1 MKKFEKLFDIMHT
14 GIQMKD
20 VSKLTDARRT
30 SRERNFLCLI
40 LTGAAFVLISALCLT
55 VHAEEETQDTNKT
68 GAPYFYVETQDPSL
82 DCFPLKET
90 SVTVDI
96 NGMIADIHVLQT
108 YANTGTAP
116 LNASYVFPASD
127 KVTVHGMQMRI
138 GNQLVTAQIKEKEE
152 AKEEFEEAKEEGK
165 SASLLEEER
174 PNVFSMNIANIMP
187 QDVVS
192 IDLHYTELITP
203 AEGTYSFVYP
213 TVVGPRYV
221 SPILDESGVRE
232 EWTDTPYL
240 HEGTLPKDKYDIHV
254 SISAAVPITE
264 LTSSS
269 HQINVAWENEAKAA
283 VSLADASDYA
293 GNRDFILDYKL
304 TGEEISTGLLLNKGE
319 NENFFMLMVQ
329 PPNRIETTDIP
340 AREYIFVLD
349 ISGSMYG
356 YPLDTAKKLIGN
368 LVTDL
373 RETDVFNLILFS
385 DEAYRLSDTSLPA
398 TEANVKRAIRMID
411 TQEGGGGTELLPAL
425 EKAVAIPAK
434 ENVSRGVVV
443 ITDGYVF
450 DEADIFRLIGENA
463 GTSDFFSFGI
473 GSSVNRYLING
484 IARTGQGEPFV
495 VTNEKDADE
504 TARQFQTYIQS
515 PVMTDIDVTFEGFDA
530 YDVEPAILPT
540 LYAQKPI
547 VLLGKWRG
555 EPAGSVRITGKTGSG
570 DYDQTVSVAE
580 ILQDTQKA
588 DSEAAAQVQALS
600 AVTLESDALS
610 YLWAQK
616 KVERLTDYG
625 MTNDN
630 PDVKDEVTQ
639 LGLTYNMLTPYTSFI
654 AVVET
659 IRNPEGS
666 AVDTDQPLPLPLG
679 VSDFALGGYMMG
691 SEPGEA
697 FLAVMVLGLAGWQ
710 ILRTGK
716 RKRKLS

>member
-1 MKKFEKLFDIMHT
+1 MMKKYEKLFCFISF
-14 GIQMKD
+14 I
-20 VSKLTDARRT
+20 
-30 SRERNFLCLI
+30 
-40 LTGAAFVLISALCLT
+40 GAAFVLTCALGLT
-55 VHAEEETQDTNKT
+55 VHAEEETQDVDKT

-82 DCFPLKET
+82 DSFPLKET

-108 YANTGTAP
+108 YANAGTAP
-116 LNASYVFPASD
+116 LNATYVFPASD

-174 PNVFSMNIANIMP
+174 PNVFSMNVANIMP

-203 AEGTYSFVYP
+203 ADGVYQFVYP

-221 SPILDESGVRE
+221 SPMLDESGARE
-232 EWTDTPYL
+232 EWAQTPYL
-240 HEGTLPKDKYDIHV
+240 HEGVLPQDKYDIRV
-254 SISAAVPITE
+254 SISTAVPITE

-269 HQINVAWENEAKAA
+269 HQINIAWEDNVKA
-283 VSLADASDYA
+283 VVTLADASDYA
-293 GNRDFILDYKL
+293 GNRDFILDYKM
-304 TGEEISTGLLLNKGE
+304 TGEEITTGLLLNKGE
-319 NENFFMLMVQ
+319 KENFFMLMVQ
-329 PPNRIETTDIP
+329 PPNRFEVADIP
-340 AREYIFVLD
+340 AREYLFVLD

-356 YPLDTAKKLIGN
+356 YPLETAKKLIGN

-373 RETDVFNLILFS
+373 RETDTFNLVLFS
-385 DEAYRLSDTSLPA
+385 DEAYQLSETSLPA
-398 TEANVKRAIRMID
+398 TQENVKRAIRMID

-425 EKAVAIPAK
+425 EKAIAIPAQ
-434 ENVSRGVVV
+434 ENGSRSIVV
-443 ITDGYVF
+443 ITDGYIF
-450 DEADIFRLIGENA
+450 DEEDIFKLIHENA
-463 GTSDFFSFGI
+463 GACDFFSFGI
-473 GSSVNRYLING
+473 GTSVNRYLING
-484 IARTGQGEPFV
+484 IAKTGQGEPFI
-495 VTNEKDADE
+495 VTDEEDADK

-515 PVMTDIDVTFEGFDA
+515 PVMTDIAVTFEGFDA

-555 EPAGSVRITGKTGSG
+555 EPTGSVRIMGKTGSG
-570 DYDQTVSVAE
+570 DYEQTVSVAE
-580 ILQDTQKA
+580 LVTDDEQNGVKPAGSAI
-588 DSEAAAQVQALS
+588 AQSRS
-600 AVTLESDALS
+600 AITLESDALS
-610 YLWAQK
+610 YLWAQQ
-616 KVERLTDYG
+616 KVERLTNYG

-639 LGLTYNMLTPYTSFI
+639 LGLNYNMLTPYTSFI

-659 IRNPEGS
+659 IRNPEGN
-666 AVDTDQPLPLPLG
+666 AVDTDQPLPLPLE

-691 SEPGEA
+691 SEPEEA
-697 FLAVMVLGLAGWQ
+697 FLAAVVLGLVALQ
-710 ILRTGK
+710 FMRMRKKKCFGK
-716 RKRKLS
+716 RGELQ

>member
-1 MKKFEKLFDIMHT
+1 MMKKYEKLFCFISF
-14 GIQMKD
+14 I
-20 VSKLTDARRT
+20 
-30 SRERNFLCLI
+30 
-40 LTGAAFVLISALCLT
+40 GAALVLISSLSLT
-55 VHAEEETQDTNKT
+55 AYAEEEGQDTDKT

-82 DCFPLKET
+82 DSFPLKET

-108 YANTGTAP
+108 YANEGTAP
-116 LNASYVFPASD
+116 LNASYMFPASD

-152 AKEEFEEAKEEGK
+152 AEEEFEEAKEEGK

-174 PNVFSMNIANIMP
+174 PNVFSMNVANIMP
-187 QDVVS
+187 NDVVS

-203 AEGTYSFVYP
+203 ADGIYQFVYP

-221 SPILDESGVRE
+221 SPVLDESGVRE
-232 EWTDTPYL
+232 EWASTPYL
-240 HEGTLPKDKYDIHV
+240 HEGVLPKDKYDIRV

-269 HQINVAWENEAKAA
+269 HQVNVVWENETKAA

-304 TGEEISTGLLLNKGE
+304 TGKEISTGLLLNKGE

-329 PPNRIETTDIP
+329 PPNRFETADIP

-356 YPLDTAKKLIGN
+356 YPLDTAKKLIKN

-373 RETDVFNLILFS
+373 RETDMFNLILFS
-385 DEAYRLSDTSLPA
+385 DEAYQLSDMSLAA
-398 TEANVKRAIRMID
+398 TEENAKRAIRMID
-411 TQEGGGGTELLPAL
+411 AQEGGGGTELLPAL
-425 EKAVAIPAK
+425 KKAVAIPAK
-434 ENVSRGVVV
+434 ENVSRSVVV
-443 ITDGYVF
+443 ITDGYIF

-495 VTNEKDADE
+495 VTDGTEADK
-504 TARQFQTYIQS
+504 TAKQFQTYIQS
-515 PVMTDIDVTFEGFDA
+515 PVMTDIDVSFEGFDV
-530 YDVEPAILPT
+530 YDVEPAVLPT

-547 VLLGKWRG
+547 ILLGKWRG

-570 DYDQTVSVAE
+570 AYEQSVSVAQ
-580 ILQDTQKA
+580 ILPNAEQVRTETA
-588 DSEAAAQVQALS
+588 DDATAQSPS
-600 AVTLESDALS
+600 AVTLESNTLS

-630 PDVKDEVTQ
+630 PDVKDEITQ

-659 IRNPEGS
+659 IRNPDGN
-666 AVDTDQPLPLPLG
+666 ALDTDQPLPLPLE
-679 VSDFALGGYMMG
+679 VSDFAIGGYMMG
-691 SEPGEA
+691 SEPGEL
-697 FLAVMVLGLAGWQ
+697 FLAAMVLGLAVLQ
-710 ILRTGK
+710 FVRMRKKKCFGK
-716 RKRKLS
+716 RGELQ

>member
-1 MKKFEKLFDIMHT
+1 MMKKYEKLFCFISF
-14 GIQMKD
+14 I
-20 VSKLTDARRT
+20 
-30 SRERNFLCLI
+30 
-40 LTGAAFVLISALCLT
+40 GAALVLISSLSLT
-55 VHAEEETQDTNKT
+55 AYAEEEGQDTDKT

-82 DCFPLKET
+82 DSFPLKET

-108 YANTGTAP
+108 YANEGTAP
-116 LNASYVFPASD
+116 LNASYMFPASD

-152 AKEEFEEAKEEGK
+152 AEEEFEEAKEEGK

-174 PNVFSMNIANIMP
+174 PNVFSMNVANIMP
-187 QDVVS
+187 NDVVS

-203 AEGTYSFVYP
+203 ADGIYQFVYP

-221 SPILDESGVRE
+221 SPVLDESGVRE
-232 EWTDTPYL
+232 EWASTPYL
-240 HEGTLPKDKYDIHV
+240 HEGVLPKDKYDIRV

-269 HQINVAWENEAKAA
+269 HQVNVVWENETKAA

-304 TGEEISTGLLLNKGE
+304 TGKEISTGLLLNKGE

-329 PPNRIETTDIP
+329 PPNRFETADIP

-356 YPLDTAKKLIGN
+356 YPLDTAKKLIKN

-373 RETDVFNLILFS
+373 RETDMFNLILFS
-385 DEAYRLSDTSLPA
+385 DEAYQLSDMSLAA
-398 TEANVKRAIRMID
+398 TEENAKRAIRMID
-411 TQEGGGGTELLPAL
+411 AQEGGGGTELLPAL
-425 EKAVAIPAK
+425 KKAVAIPAK
-434 ENVSRGVVV
+434 ENVSRSVVV
-443 ITDGYVF
+443 ITDGYIF

-495 VTNEKDADE
+495 VTDGKEADK
-504 TARQFQTYIQS
+504 TAKQFQTYIQS
-515 PVMTDIDVTFEGFDA
+515 PVMTDIDVSFEGFDV
-530 YDVEPAILPT
+530 YDVEPAVLPT

-547 VLLGKWRG
+547 ILLGKWRG

-570 DYDQTVSVAE
+570 AYEQSVSVAQ
-580 ILQDTQKA
+580 ILPNAEQVRTETA
-588 DSEAAAQVQALS
+588 DDATAQSPS
-600 AVTLESDALS
+600 AVTLESNTLS

-630 PDVKDEVTQ
+630 PDVKDEITQ

-659 IRNPEGS
+659 IRNPDGN
-666 AVDTDQPLPLPLG
+666 ALDTDQPLPLPLE
-679 VSDFALGGYMMG
+679 VSDFAIGGYMMG
-691 SEPGEA
+691 SEPGEL
-697 FLAVMVLGLAGWQ
+697 FLAAMVLGLAVLQ
-710 ILRTGK
+710 FVRMRKKKCFGK
-716 RKRKLS
+716 RGELQ

>member
-1 MKKFEKLFDIMHT
+1 MMKKFEKLFDVMHT
-14 GIQMKD
+14 GIQMKY

-40 LTGAAFVLISALCLT
+40 LIGAAFVLISSLCLT
-55 VHAEEETQDTNKT
+55 VHAEEETQ
-68 GAPYFYVETQDPSL
+68 
-82 DCFPLKET
+82 
-90 SVTVDI
+90 
-96 NGMIADIHVLQT
+96 
-108 YANTGTAP
+108 
-116 LNASYVFPASD
+116 
-127 KVTVHGMQMRI
+127 
-138 GNQLVTAQIKEKEE
+138 
-152 AKEEFEEAKEEGK
+152 EEGK

-221 SPILDESGVRE
+221 SPIIDESGVRE
-232 EWTDTPYL
+232 EWADTPYL

-269 HQINVAWENEAKAA
+269 HQINVAWENETKAA

-373 RETDVFNLILFS
+373 RETDMFNLILFS

-398 TEANVKRAIRMID
+398 REENVKRAIRMID

-434 ENVSRGVVV
+434 ENVSRSVVV
-443 ITDGYVF
+443 ITDGYVY

-473 GSSVNRYLING
+473 GTSVNRYLING

-495 VTNEKDADE
+495 VTNEGDADE

-515 PVMTDIDVTFEGFDA
+515 PVMTDINVTFEGFDA

-555 EPAGSVRITGKTGSG
+555 EPAGNVRITGKTGSG
-570 DYDQTVSVAE
+570 DYDQTASVAE
-580 ILQDTQKA
+580 ILPDAGQT
-588 DSEAAAQVQALS
+588 DSAIAGNIS
-600 AVTLESDALS
+600 AVALESDALI

-659 IRNPEGS
+659 IRNPEGN
-666 AVDTDQPLPLPLG
+666 AVDTDQPLPLSLG

-691 SEPGEA
+691 SEPEEA
-697 FLAVMVLGLAGWQ
+697 FLAALVLGLVVLQ
-710 ILRTGK
+710 LVRMKK
-716 RKRKLS
+716 RKV

>member
-1 MKKFEKLFDIMHT
+1 MMKKYEKLFCFISF
-14 GIQMKD
+14 I
-20 VSKLTDARRT
+20 
-30 SRERNFLCLI
+30 
-40 LTGAAFVLISALCLT
+40 GAALVLISSLGLT
-55 VHAEEETQDTNKT
+55 AYAEEEGQDTDKT

-82 DCFPLKET
+82 DSFPLKET

-108 YANTGTAP
+108 YANEGTAP
-116 LNASYVFPASD
+116 LNASYMFPASD

-152 AKEEFEEAKEEGK
+152 AEEEFEEAKEEGK

-174 PNVFSMNIANIMP
+174 PNVFSMNVANIMP
-187 QDVVS
+187 NDVVS

-203 AEGTYSFVYP
+203 ADGIYQFVYP

-221 SPILDESGVRE
+221 SPVLDESGVRE
-232 EWTDTPYL
+232 EWASTPYL
-240 HEGTLPKDKYDIHV
+240 HEGVLPKDKYDIRV

-269 HQINVAWENEAKAA
+269 HQVNVVWENETKAA

-329 PPNRIETTDIP
+329 PPNRFETADIP

-356 YPLDTAKKLIGN
+356 YPLDTAKKLIKN

-373 RETDVFNLILFS
+373 RETDMFNLILFS
-385 DEAYRLSDTSLPA
+385 DEAYQLSDMSLAA
-398 TEANVKRAIRMID
+398 TEENAKRAIRMID
-411 TQEGGGGTELLPAL
+411 AQEGGGGTELLPAL
-425 EKAVAIPAK
+425 KKAVAIPAK
-434 ENVSRGVVV
+434 ENVSRSVVV
-443 ITDGYVF
+443 ITDGYIF
-450 DEADIFRLIGENA
+450 DEEDIFRLIGENA

-495 VTNEKDADE
+495 VTDEKEADK
-504 TARQFQTYIQS
+504 TAKQFQTYIQS
-515 PVMTDIDVTFEGFDA
+515 PVMTDIDVSFEGFDV
-530 YDVEPAILPT
+530 YDVEPAVLPT

-547 VLLGKWRG
+547 ILLGKWRG

-570 DYDQTVSVAE
+570 AYEQNVSVAQ
-580 ILQDTQKA
+580 ILPNAEQVRTETA
-588 DSEAAAQVQALS
+588 DGAVAQAAS
-600 AVTLESDALS
+600 AVTLESNTLS

-630 PDVKDEVTQ
+630 PDVKDEITQ

-659 IRNPEGS
+659 IRNPDGN
-666 AVDTDQPLPLPLG
+666 ALDTDQPLPLPLE
-679 VSDFALGGYMMG
+679 VSDFAIGGYMMG
-691 SEPGEA
+691 SEPGEL
-697 FLAVMVLGLAGWQ
+697 FLAAMVLGLAALQ
-710 ILRTGK
+710 LVRMRKKKCFGK
-716 RKRKLS
+716 RGELQ

>member
-1 MKKFEKLFDIMHT
+1 MMKKYEKLFCFISF
-14 GIQMKD
+14 I
-20 VSKLTDARRT
+20 
-30 SRERNFLCLI
+30 
-40 LTGAAFVLISALCLT
+40 GAALVLISSLSLT
-55 VHAEEETQDTNKT
+55 AYAEEEGQDTDKT

-82 DCFPLKET
+82 DSFPLKET

-108 YANTGTAP
+108 YANEGTAP
-116 LNASYVFPASD
+116 LNASYMFPASD

-152 AKEEFEEAKEEGK
+152 AEEEFEEAKEEGK

-174 PNVFSMNIANIMP
+174 PNVFSMNVANIMP
-187 QDVVS
+187 NDVVS

-203 AEGTYSFVYP
+203 ADGIYQFVYP

-221 SPILDESGVRE
+221 SPVLDESGVRE
-232 EWTDTPYL
+232 EWASTPYL
-240 HEGTLPKDKYDIHV
+240 HEGVLPKDKYDIRV

-269 HQINVAWENEAKAA
+269 HQVNVVWENETKAA

-304 TGEEISTGLLLNKGE
+304 TGKEISTGLLLNKGE

-329 PPNRIETTDIP
+329 PPNRFETADIP

-356 YPLDTAKKLIGN
+356 YPLDTAKKLIKN

-373 RETDVFNLILFS
+373 RETDMFNLILFS
-385 DEAYRLSDTSLPA
+385 DEAYQLSDTSLAA
-398 TEANVKRAIRMID
+398 TEENAKRAIRMID
-411 TQEGGGGTELLPAL
+411 AQEGGGGTELLPAL
-425 EKAVAIPAK
+425 KKAVAIPAK
-434 ENVSRGVVV
+434 ENVSRSVVV
-443 ITDGYVF
+443 ITDGYIF

-495 VTNEKDADE
+495 VTDGKEADK
-504 TARQFQTYIQS
+504 TAKQFQTYIQS
-515 PVMTDIDVTFEGFDA
+515 PVMTDIDVSFEGFDV
-530 YDVEPAILPT
+530 YDVEPAVLPT

-547 VLLGKWRG
+547 ILLGKWRG

-570 DYDQTVSVAE
+570 AYEQSVSVAQ
-580 ILQDTQKA
+580 ILPNAEQVRTETA
-588 DSEAAAQVQALS
+588 DDATAQSPS
-600 AVTLESDALS
+600 AVTLESNTLS

-630 PDVKDEVTQ
+630 PDVKDEITQ

-659 IRNPEGS
+659 IRNPDGN
-666 AVDTDQPLPLPLG
+666 ALDTDQPLPLPLE
-679 VSDFALGGYMMG
+679 VSDFAIGGYMMG
-691 SEPGEA
+691 SEPGEL
-697 FLAVMVLGLAGWQ
+697 FLAAMVLGLAVLQ
-710 ILRTGK
+710 FVRMRKKKCFGK
-716 RKRKLS
+716 RGELQ

>member
-1 MKKFEKLFDIMHT
+1 MMKKYEKLFCFISF
-14 GIQMKD
+14 I
-20 VSKLTDARRT
+20 
-30 SRERNFLCLI
+30 
-40 LTGAAFVLISALCLT
+40 GAALVLISSLSLT
-55 VHAEEETQDTNKT
+55 AYAEEEGQDTDKT

-82 DCFPLKET
+82 DSFPLKET

-108 YANTGTAP
+108 YANEGTAP
-116 LNASYVFPASD
+116 LNASYMFPASD

-152 AKEEFEEAKEEGK
+152 AEEEFEEAKEEGK

-174 PNVFSMNIANIMP
+174 PNVFSMNVANIMP
-187 QDVVS
+187 NDVVS

-203 AEGTYSFVYP
+203 ADGIYQFVYP

-221 SPILDESGVRE
+221 SPVLDESGVRE
-232 EWTDTPYL
+232 EWASTPYL
-240 HEGTLPKDKYDIHV
+240 HEGVLPKDKYDIRV

-269 HQINVAWENEAKAA
+269 HQVNVVWENETKAA
-283 VSLADASDYA
+283 VFLADASDYA

-304 TGEEISTGLLLNKGE
+304 TGKEISTGLLLNKGE

-329 PPNRIETTDIP
+329 PPNRFETADIP

-356 YPLDTAKKLIGN
+356 YPLDTAKKLIKN

-373 RETDVFNLILFS
+373 RETDMFNLILFS
-385 DEAYRLSDTSLPA
+385 DEAYQLSDTSLAA
-398 TEANVKRAIRMID
+398 TEENAKRAIRMID
-411 TQEGGGGTELLPAL
+411 AQEGGGGTELLPAL
-425 EKAVAIPAK
+425 KKAVAIPAK
-434 ENVSRGVVV
+434 ENVSRSVVV
-443 ITDGYVF
+443 ITDGYIF

-495 VTNEKDADE
+495 VTDGKEADK
-504 TARQFQTYIQS
+504 TAKQFQTYIQS
-515 PVMTDIDVTFEGFDA
+515 PVMTDIDVSFEGFDV
-530 YDVEPAILPT
+530 YDVEPAVLPT

-547 VLLGKWRG
+547 ILLGKWRG

-570 DYDQTVSVAE
+570 AYEQSVSVAQ
-580 ILQDTQKA
+580 ILPNAEQVRTETA
-588 DSEAAAQVQALS
+588 DDATAQSPS
-600 AVTLESDALS
+600 AVTLESNTLS

-630 PDVKDEVTQ
+630 PDVKDEITQ

-659 IRNPEGS
+659 IRNPDGN
-666 AVDTDQPLPLPLG
+666 ALDTDQPLPLPLE
-679 VSDFALGGYMMG
+679 VSDFAIGGYMMG
-691 SEPGEA
+691 SEPGEL
-697 FLAVMVLGLAGWQ
+697 FLAAMVLGLAVLQ
-710 ILRTGK
+710 FVRMRKKKCFGK
-716 RKRKLS
+716 RGELQ

>member
-1 MKKFEKLFDIMHT
+1 MMKKYEKLFCFISF
-14 GIQMKD
+14 I
-20 VSKLTDARRT
+20 
-30 SRERNFLCLI
+30 
-40 LTGAAFVLISALCLT
+40 GAALVLISSLSLT
-55 VHAEEETQDTNKT
+55 AHAEEEGQDADKT

-82 DCFPLKET
+82 DSFPLKET

-108 YANTGTAP
+108 YANEGTAP
-116 LNASYVFPASD
+116 LNASYMFPASD

-152 AKEEFEEAKEEGK
+152 AEEEFEEAKEEGK

-174 PNVFSMNIANIMP
+174 PNVFSMNVANIMP
-187 QDVVS
+187 NDVVS

-203 AEGTYSFVYP
+203 ADGIYQFVYP

-221 SPILDESGVRE
+221 SPVLDESGVRE
-232 EWTDTPYL
+232 EWASTPYL
-240 HEGTLPKDKYDIHV
+240 HEGVLPKDKYDIRV

-269 HQINVAWENEAKAA
+269 HQVNVVWENETKAA
-283 VSLADASDYA
+283 VFLADASDYA

-329 PPNRIETTDIP
+329 PPNRFETADIP

-356 YPLDTAKKLIGN
+356 YPLDTAKKLIKN

-373 RETDVFNLILFS
+373 RETDMFNLILFS
-385 DEAYRLSDTSLPA
+385 DEAYQLSDMSLAA
-398 TEANVKRAIRMID
+398 TEENAKRAIRMID
-411 TQEGGGGTELLPAL
+411 AQEGGGGTELLPAL
-425 EKAVAIPAK
+425 KKAVAIPAK
-434 ENVSRGVVV
+434 ENVSRSVVV
-443 ITDGYVF
+443 ITDGYIF

-495 VTNEKDADE
+495 VTDEKEADK
-504 TARQFQTYIQS
+504 TAKQFQTYIQS
-515 PVMTDIDVTFEGFDA
+515 PVMTDIDVSFEGFDV
-530 YDVEPAILPT
+530 YDVEPAVLPT

-547 VLLGKWRG
+547 ILLGKWRG

-570 DYDQTVSVAE
+570 AYEQSVSVAQ
-580 ILQDTQKA
+580 ILPNTEQVRTKTA
-588 DSEAAAQVQALS
+588 DDATAQSPS
-600 AVTLESDALS
+600 AVTLESDTLS

-630 PDVKDEVTQ
+630 PDVKDEITQ

-659 IRNPEGS
+659 IRNPDGN
-666 AVDTDQPLPLPLG
+666 ALDTDQPLPLPLE
-679 VSDFALGGYMMG
+679 VSDFAIGGYMMG
-691 SEPGEA
+691 SEPGEL
-697 FLAVMVLGLAGWQ
+697 FLAAMFLGLTALQ
-710 ILRTGK
+710 FMRMRKKKCFGK
-716 RKRKLS
+716 RGELQ

>member
-1 MKKFEKLFDIMHT
+1 MMKKYEKLFCFISF
-14 GIQMKD
+14 I
-20 VSKLTDARRT
+20 
-30 SRERNFLCLI
+30 
-40 LTGAAFVLISALCLT
+40 GAALVLISSLSLT
-55 VHAEEETQDTNKT
+55 AYAEEEGQDTDKT

-82 DCFPLKET
+82 DSFPLKET

-108 YANTGTAP
+108 YANEGTAP
-116 LNASYVFPASD
+116 LNASYMFPASD

-152 AKEEFEEAKEEGK
+152 AEEEFEEAKEEGK

-174 PNVFSMNIANIMP
+174 PNVFSMNVANIMP
-187 QDVVS
+187 NDVVS

-203 AEGTYSFVYP
+203 ADGIYQFVYP

-221 SPILDESGVRE
+221 SPVLDESGVRE
-232 EWTDTPYL
+232 EWASTPYL
-240 HEGTLPKDKYDIHV
+240 HEGVLPKDKYDIRV

-269 HQINVAWENEAKAA
+269 HQVNVVWENETKAA
-283 VSLADASDYA
+283 VFLADASDYA

-304 TGEEISTGLLLNKGE
+304 TGKEISTGLLLNKGE

-329 PPNRIETTDIP
+329 PPNRFETADIP

-356 YPLDTAKKLIGN
+356 YPLDTAKKLIKN

-373 RETDVFNLILFS
+373 RETDMFNLILFS
-385 DEAYRLSDTSLPA
+385 DEAYQLSDTSLAA
-398 TEANVKRAIRMID
+398 TEENAKRAIRMID
-411 TQEGGGGTELLPAL
+411 AQEGGGGTELLPAL
-425 EKAVAIPAK
+425 KKAVAIPAK
-434 ENVSRGVVV
+434 ENVSRSVVV
-443 ITDGYVF
+443 ITDGYIF

-495 VTNEKDADE
+495 VTDEKEADK
-504 TARQFQTYIQS
+504 TAKQFQTYIQS
-515 PVMTDIDVTFEGFDA
+515 PVMTDIDVSFEGFDV
-530 YDVEPAILPT
+530 YDVEPAVLPT

-547 VLLGKWRG
+547 ILLGKWRG

-570 DYDQTVSVAE
+570 AYEQSVSVAQ
-580 ILQDTQKA
+580 ILPNAEQVRTETA
-588 DSEAAAQVQALS
+588 DGAVAQAAS
-600 AVTLESDALS
+600 AVTLESNTLS

-630 PDVKDEVTQ
+630 PDVKDEITQ

-659 IRNPEGS
+659 IRNPDGN
-666 AVDTDQPLPLPLG
+666 ALDTDQPLPLPLE
-679 VSDFALGGYMMG
+679 VSDFAIGGYMMG
-691 SEPGEA
+691 SEPGEL
-697 FLAVMVLGLAGWQ
+697 FLAAMVLGLAVLQ
-710 ILRTGK
+710 FVRMRKKKCFGK
-716 RKRKLS
+716 RGELQ

>member
-1 MKKFEKLFDIMHT
+1 MMKKYEKLFCFISF
-14 GIQMKD
+14 I
-20 VSKLTDARRT
+20 
-30 SRERNFLCLI
+30 
-40 LTGAAFVLISALCLT
+40 GAALVLISSLSLT
-55 VHAEEETQDTNKT
+55 AYAEEEGQDTDKT

-82 DCFPLKET
+82 DSFPLKET

-108 YANTGTAP
+108 YANEGTAP
-116 LNASYVFPASD
+116 LNASYMFPASD

-152 AKEEFEEAKEEGK
+152 AEEEFEEAKEEGK

-174 PNVFSMNIANIMP
+174 PNVFSMNVANIMP
-187 QDVVS
+187 NDVVS

-203 AEGTYSFVYP
+203 ADGIYQFVYP

-221 SPILDESGVRE
+221 SPVLDESGVRE
-232 EWTDTPYL
+232 EWASTPYL
-240 HEGTLPKDKYDIHV
+240 HEGVLPKDKYDIRV

-269 HQINVAWENEAKAA
+269 HQVNVVWENETKAA

-329 PPNRIETTDIP
+329 PPNRFETADIP

-356 YPLDTAKKLIGN
+356 YPLDTAKKLIKN

-373 RETDVFNLILFS
+373 RETDMFNLILFS
-385 DEAYRLSDTSLPA
+385 DEAYQLSDMSLAA
-398 TEANVKRAIRMID
+398 TEENAKRAIRMID
-411 TQEGGGGTELLPAL
+411 AQEGGGGTELLPAL
-425 EKAVAIPAK
+425 KKAVAIPAK
-434 ENVSRGVVV
+434 ENVSRSVVV
-443 ITDGYVF
+443 ITDGYIF

-495 VTNEKDADE
+495 VTDEKEADK
-504 TARQFQTYIQS
+504 TAKQFQTYIQS
-515 PVMTDIDVTFEGFDA
+515 PVMTDIDVSFEGFDV
-530 YDVEPAILPT
+530 YDVEPAVLPT
-540 LYAQKPI
+540 LYAQKPVI
-547 VLLGKWRG
+547 LLGKWRG

-570 DYDQTVSVAE
+570 AYEQSVSVAQ
-580 ILQDTQKA
+580 ILPNAEQVRTKTADDTT
-588 DSEAAAQVQALS
+588 AQSPS
-600 AVTLESDALS
+600 AVTLESNTLS

-659 IRNPEGS
+659 IRNPDGN
-666 AVDTDQPLPLPLG
+666 ALDTDQPLPLPLE
-679 VSDFALGGYMMG
+679 VSDFAIGGYMMG
-691 SEPGEA
+691 SEPGEL
-697 FLAVMVLGLAGWQ
+697 FLAAMVLGLAALQ
-710 ILRTGK
+710 LVRMRKKKCFGK
-716 RKRKLS
+716 RGELQ